1 MRNLFLVILAV
12 LTIFSQIIQFR
23 NAKGTTAS
31 GLPYITWVTD
41 PHPSRP
47 AQIRGF
53 REWLKSHG
61 HADIEVKLD
70 TANTGLQKIL
80 IQSATGVA
88 ADIMQV
94 GDAVPFLAQTGMVED
109 LDDVAKTFGINE
121 SELFES
127 SRDDLFVGGHRY
139 GAAKNISMELYFV
152 NLDLFQKLGLSPP
165 PSRWDFDTFERIG
178 VEFDRKAN
186 AGKKRRTIFFASRT
200 SPEIL
205 RKSAGLSTFNETLTA
220 CALDKPEYQD
230 LLNRMKRWTMEEHI
244 VPSDSDRADLAVG
257 QGYGEAFFQ
266 LFNNNQAG
274 MLLSGRWSLIQI
286 RAMERNPNMSAVELP
301 NGGFPCTI
309 AGAHGLVLY
318 KGSKKKELSR
328 YFFAYLMSEDYS
340 MQILK
345 DVDSLPPLKK
355 FMDRD
360 EFLKPKGFANEWPAH
375 AAFRKAALEIAVG
388 REFSPFIISS
398 VLARIEGRRYQS
410 FITGIDT
417 AKDMTRLLREEVD
430 AEIAK
435 QVKRS
440 PELHENYRK
449 RFERQKEIDALKAAG
464 KKIPLDLIDNPFL
477 KKYYAATGKG
487 V

>member
-1 MRNLFLVILAV
+1 MRNLFLVILAA

-23 NAKGTTAS
+23 RPIGITAS
-31 GLPYITWVTD
+31 GVPYITWVTD

-53 REWLKSHG
+53 RDWLKKRG
-61 HADIEVKLD
+61 YADIEVKLD
-70 TANTGLQKIL
+70 TANIGLQKIL

-88 ADIMQV
+88 ADVMNV
-94 GDAVPFLAQTGMVED
+94 SDAVPFLAQTGMVEN
-109 LDDVAKTFGINE
+109 LDSVTKNFGIDE
-121 SELFES
+121 ADLFES
-127 SRDDLFVGGHRY
+127 SHDDLFVDGHRY
-139 GAAKNISMELYFV
+139 GAAKNISMDLYFV
-152 NLDLFQKLGLSPP
+152 NLDLFQKLGLNPP
-165 PSRWDFDTFERIG
+165 PARWDFDAFERIG

-200 SPEIL
+200 QPEIL
-205 RKSAGLSTFNETLTA
+205 RKSAGISTFNETLTA
-220 CALDKPEYQD
+220 CTLDRPEYQD
-230 LLNRMKRWTMEEHI
+230 LLTRMKRWTMEEHI

-274 MLLSGRWSLIQI
+274 MLLAGRWSLIQI
-286 RAMERNPNMSAVELP
+286 RAMEHNPNMTAVELP

-309 AGAHGLVLY
+309 AGAHGVVLY
-318 KGSKKKELSR
+318 KGSQKKELAR

-340 MQILK
+340 LQINK
-345 DVDSLPPLKK
+345 DVDSLPPLKS

-360 EFLKPKGFANEWPAH
+360 DFLKPAGFANEWPAH

-398 VLARIEGRRYQS
+398 VLGRIEGRRYQS

-440 PELHENYRK
+440 PELQENYRK
-449 RFERQKEIDALKAAG
+449 RLARQKEIDALKAAG
-464 KKIPLDLIDNPFL
+464 KKIPLNLVDNPFL

-487 V
+487 I